1 MNNETAGKP
10 SGLSPGQIFKLVLG
24 IVVFGVLMG
33 VRMELQ
39 QVWLRALVAAG
50 AGAVLG
56 WAVIQARSSKA

>member
-1 MNNETAGKP
+1 MNDDTAGKP
-10 SGLSPGQIFKLVLG
+10 SGLSSGQIFKLVLG

-39 QVWLRALVAAG
+39 QVWMRALVAGCAG
-50 AGAVLG
+50 AALG